1 VVPLK
6 QDVLGLWCSETKLPL
21 AVRCYRCDVC
31 ALVIDRDTNAAA
43 NLAAWGEQQQVDRAS
58 GTKLLV
64 PGPGTATRAARQLSL
79 LSMPVEGATS
89 RPVRRRELSLKQEPA
104 GRAPAWRKH
113 WTVLDRDSYETL
125 EVPAISHI
133 S

>member
-1 VVPLK
+1 MVPLK

-58 GTKLLV
+58 GTPV
-64 PGPGTATRAARQLSL
+64 AGTRAGDRPPGGSSAQLAEHACGGSNEPAGTAAGAL
-79 LSMPVEGATS
+79 VEAGTS
-89 RPVRRRELSLKQEPA
+89 RP
-104 GRAPAWRKH
+104 RARVA
-113 WTVLDRDSYETL
+113 
-125 EVPAISHI
+125 
-133 S
+133 